1 MDQHPVPQ
9 NISSYEFRLVGDMTL
24 KQFLQLA
31 GGGFVGLIF
40 YRLPLPLLLKW
51 PLIFLSIFI
60 GIMLAFIPVQ
70 GRPFSAWLL
79 AFIRAVYSPTEFF
92 WEQKVIQKDEVDTS
106 PTRTHT
112 FSVLKFNIFPII
124 ELGIKRIKALFP
136 KPPIINTSP
145 PAPSPKLGEG
155 NSRGEVL
162 PVIPIPPAVESI
174 PVPDVEPVTHTDLV
188 SSPETANI
196 LSGLIYDNEGKIVE
210 GAIVEIINSETG
222 IPVRALRS
230 NKLGQFTIATPLSSG
245 KYTIITEKD
254 GLVFDPV
261 SIQVNNSI
269 IKSILLKAK

>member
-51 PLIFLSIFI
+51 PLIAISIFI

-92 WEQKVIQKDEVDTS
+92 WEQKVIQKDGVDTA
-106 PTRTHT
+106 PTETHT
-112 FSVLKFNIFPII
+112 LSIPKFNIFPII
-124 ELGIKRIKALFP
+124 ELGIKKIKALFP
-136 KPPIINTSP
+136 KPPIINTI
-145 PAPSPKLGEG
+145 
-155 NSRGEVL
+155 
-162 PVIPIPPAVESI
+162 PVVTVPDPIPQPIPVTPVVESI
-174 PVPDVEPVTHTDLV
+174 PVPEVEAATHTDLV

-196 LSGLIYDNEGKIVE
+196 LSGLVYDNEGKIVE

-245 KYTIITEKD
+245 KYTILTEKD
-254 GLVFDPV
+254 GLVFNPV